1 MKSYITTKFGFYTVL
16 SAALLLVAL
25 ATGHTEILLF
35 SVPFFTTILGGLVL
49 AGHLPT
55 IAVQTSLAR
64 SRTLEG
70 ERVPFSVTVSANP
83 SFFRCDV
90 VPLLTAGLTL
100 PVSEQSRAFPMW
112 TPEPRRLEL
121 SLQAERWGAFF
132 IGSVLVRTWSPFE
145 LLAWQAT
152 FVESHPLRVYPRV
165 QRLRAIPSPW
175 KTSALAGNEVARD
188 GGRGIEF
195 ADVREFTAGD
205 EVRHINWRVS
215 ARHGSLMVNDRHPER
230 NADVVIFLD
239 TFEDLTGRE
248 ISSLDVIV
256 HLAADLAQTYL
267 DRRDRVGIIGFGG
280 ELRWLEPGL
289 GDRQYLRIVE
299 ALLDTRVV
307 LSYAWRDVATIPA
320 RALPPSALIIGLTPL
335 LDERSVT
342 ALLDLH
348 GRGFQLVIVE
358 VSPLA
363 FLRLPR
369 DEVTALGARLW
380 QLRRRLN
387 ADRYLQRGIPF
398 ATWTPDRSAQSI
410 AEELRS
416 TQRWLYR
423 VRV

>member
-16 SAALLLVAL
+16 SASLFLITV
-25 ATGHTEILLF
+25 ATGRTEILLF
-35 SVPFFTTILGGLVL
+35 AVPFFTTIVGGLIL
-49 AGHLPT
+49 ARHPPSIT
-55 IAVQTSLAR
+55 VQTSLAR

-70 ERVPFSVTVSANP
+70 ERVPFVVTVSADLP
-83 SFFRCDV
+83 FSRCDV
-90 VPLLTAGLTL
+90 APLLTAGLTL
-100 PVSEQSRAFPMW
+100 PAPEQSQALSMRTA
-112 TPEPRRLEL
+112 EPRRLEL
-121 SLQAERWGAFF
+121 ALQAERWGAFF
-132 IGSVLVRTWSPFE
+132 IGSVLVRIWSPFE
-145 LLAWQAT
+145 LLVWQAT
-152 FVESHPLRVYPRV
+152 SVESRPLRVYPHV

-175 KTSALAGNEVARD
+175 KTSALAGNELARS
-188 GGRGIEF
+188 RAHGIEF
-195 ADVREFTAGD
+195 ADVREFVAGD
-205 EVRHINWRVS
+205 EIRHINWRVS
-215 ARHGSLMVNDRHPER
+215 ARYGSLMVNDRHPER

-239 TFEDLTGRE
+239 TFEDLIGRE
-248 ISSLDVIV
+248 GSSLDVIV
-256 HLAADLAQTYL
+256 HLAADLARTYL

-289 GDRQYLRIVE
+289 GDHQYFRIVE

-307 LSYAWRDVATIPA
+307 LSYAWRDVATIPM
-320 RALPPSALIIGLTPL
+320 RVLPPSAFVIGLTPL
-335 LDERSVT
+335 LDERSIT

-348 GRGFQLVIVE
+348 GRGFHLAIVE

-369 DEVTALGARLW
+369 DTVTDLGARLW
-380 QLRRRLN
+380 QMRRRLN

-398 ATWTPDRSAQSI
+398 VTWTPDRSAQSI